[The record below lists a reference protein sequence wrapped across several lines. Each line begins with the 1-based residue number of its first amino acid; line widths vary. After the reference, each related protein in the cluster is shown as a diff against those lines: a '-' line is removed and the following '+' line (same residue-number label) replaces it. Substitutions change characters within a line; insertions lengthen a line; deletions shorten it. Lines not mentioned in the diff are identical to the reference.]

1 MKKIF
6 FAFFCILVAMSAV
19 SSASEDENYGD
30 AVVLLEQLI
39 SIQKE
44 YIHALKK
51 ANKDDEIISAVN
63 SFGDSLITLHPKI
76 IAVNKKYPEIRSL
89 NKVPEKIFLLLESS
103 KQYNKKIHDM
113 TLLVVYR
120 FSYNENIKKT
130 IDKMHSRLVSYE
142 N

>member
-6 FAFFCILVAMSAV
+6 FALFCLLVAITAV
-19 SSASEDENYGD
+19 SSATGDENYAD
-30 AVVLLEQLI
+30 AEVLLKQLI

-51 ANKDDEIISAVN
+51 ANKDDEIISAIN

-76 IAVNKKYPEIRSL
+76 IEVNKKYPEIRSF
-89 NKVPEKIFLLLESS
+89 NKVPENIFSLLESS
-103 KQYNKKIHDM
+103 KDYNKKVHDI
-113 TLLVVYR
+113 TLLIVYR
-120 FSYNENIKKT
+120 FSYNDNVKKA